1 MTLSWSRYLALI
13 FAIGLGIGETVMNW
27 GRNKLTFVHGS
38 ETILRSVEL
47 SSLPIVWRFSRSGVL
62 MLKNVSSIF
71 TCLLV
76 VLFGQAIAHAS
87 QTSEVMSLT
96 VPAAPWNLT
105 LPRDGLVMER
115 QQLKPDGA
123 HGYFLLADNKN
134 EMTISLFIEPATKC
148 KSAKECRDMVLKLG
162 NPAWENPQNVML
174 GEIGDVSYF
183 EFFMKTHQGVPLQQQ
198 HMYAQFVVDG
208 FWVDLHVSKT
218 QYKPEQHVLFLDRVK
233 SIKFETKKQTEAVT
247 EGSATD
253 TPQKAAEAWLL
264 LWDSAK
270 HDEVHERA
278 SKQSDATR
286 RDWYVRW
293 YGFRRSLGN
302 VKLRKLLKTSEC
314 REEKD
319 KCAIVFFETSFEN
332 RNDVTE
338 TLILRRDSDLMWRV
352 FAYLNNASPY

>member
-1 MTLSWSRYLALI
+1 MPNRLLSLL
-13 FAIGLGIGETVMNW
+13 
-27 GRNKLTFVHGS
+27 
-38 ETILRSVEL
+38 
-47 SSLPIVWRFSRSGVL
+47 
-62 MLKNVSSIF
+62 
-71 TCLLV
+71 TCLLL

-105 LPRDGLVMER
+105 LPRDGLVMDR

-148 KSAKECRDMVLKLG
+148 KSARECRDMVLKLG
-162 NPAWENPQNVML
+162 NPAWENPQNVVL

-183 EFFMKTHQGVPLQQQ
+183 EFFMKSSQGSHLQQQ

-233 SIKFETKKQTEAVT
+233 SIKFEAKKKTEAAT
-247 EGSATD
+247 EDSPPD
-253 TPQKAAEAWLL
+253 TAQKAAEAWLL
-264 LWDSAK
+264 LWDNAK
-270 HDEVHERA
+270 HDEVHQRA

-293 YGFRRSLGN
+293 YGLRRSLGN
-302 VKLRKLLKTSEC
+302 VKVRKFSRTSEC
-314 REEKD
+314 REDKD
-319 KCAIVFFETSFEN
+319 KCVFLFFETSFEH
-332 RNDVTE
+332 RDRVTE
-338 TLILRRDSDLMWRV
+338 TLILRRDTDLTWRV
-352 FAYLNNASPY
+352 FLYLNDASPY